1 MSDSTVVE
9 GSFSTQAEHALG
21 QSPLEIAIAAFEGA
35 ATRFSLDAIS
45 DANAR
50 SSYMRNIRRI
60 SEQALEDAKAGRI
73 SSREAMEYCYE
84 MRNKIMA
91 EHRKF
96 TSAQGLAAAELK
108 KKDPPPISKL
118 LDKYSQTN
126 FNIDYDK
133 LSESQKSKVHY
144 SIVESSGRDNARVTK
159 GTQRMRIIGKV
170 GILVTATL
178 ATYEIVSADNKVK
191 ETARQGLIVGFGSL
205 GGLVAALGISS
216 ICGPG
221 APVCAVALV
230 LLGSTTG
237 GIAGSLTADYMDEE
251 LEEFSKW
258 EIF

>member
-21 QSPLEIAIAAFEGA
+21 QSPLEMAVAAFEGA

-50 SSYMRNIRRI
+50 LSYMRNIRRI
-60 SEQALEDAKAGRI
+60 SEQVLEDAKAGRI

-84 MRNKIMA
+84 IRNKIMA

-96 TSAQGLAAAELK
+96 TSAQGLAVAERK
-108 KKDPPPISKL
+108 KKNPPPISEL
-118 LDKYSQTN
+118 LDKYSQKS
-126 FNIDYDK
+126 FNLDYDQ
-133 LSESQKSKVHY
+133 LTEAQKSKTHY
-144 SIVESSGRDNARVTK
+144 SIIESSGRDNAQFTK
-159 GTQRMRIIGKV
+159 GTQRMRVMGKV

-178 ATYEIVSADNKVK
+178 ATYEIVSAENKVK
-191 ETARQGLIVGFGSL
+191 ETARQGLVVGFGGL
-205 GGLVAALGISS
+205 GGLVAALGVST
-216 ICGPG
+216 ICGPA

-230 LLGSTTG
+230 LVGSTAG
-237 GIAGSLTADYMDEE
+237 GIAGSLVADYMDEE

-258 EIF
+258 AIF